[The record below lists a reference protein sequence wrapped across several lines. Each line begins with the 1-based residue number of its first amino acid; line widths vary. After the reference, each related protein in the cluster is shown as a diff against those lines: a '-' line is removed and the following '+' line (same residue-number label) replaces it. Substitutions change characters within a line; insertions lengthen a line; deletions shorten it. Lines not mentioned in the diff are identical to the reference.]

1 MIFSKVTDL
10 RIKIDDAFD
19 RTKKVS
25 APIVGIGVAS
35 AKAAS
40 DFEKHFAKLLTI
52 ADASKKTGVSINDL
66 KKQLRGLSEE
76 TGKSQSDLAEDTYK
90 KLCEKYF

>member
-1 MIFSKVTDL
+1 M
-10 RIKIDDAFD
+10 
-19 RTKKVS
+19 KKTVL
-25 APIVGIGVAS
+25 IVGVGLAS
-35 AKAAS
+35 AKAAI
-40 DFEKHFAKLLTI
+40 DFEKHFAELSTI
-52 ADASKKTGVSINDL
+52 ADASKKTEVSINDL